1 MKYLLTI
8 IALFMPICVFAQA
21 YDFRSYEDGE
31 PGAGSSDLTV
41 ISISIVAMTVLIGY
55 IIYLKTK

>member
-1 MKYLLTI
+1 
-8 IALFMPICVFAQA
+8 MPICVFAQA